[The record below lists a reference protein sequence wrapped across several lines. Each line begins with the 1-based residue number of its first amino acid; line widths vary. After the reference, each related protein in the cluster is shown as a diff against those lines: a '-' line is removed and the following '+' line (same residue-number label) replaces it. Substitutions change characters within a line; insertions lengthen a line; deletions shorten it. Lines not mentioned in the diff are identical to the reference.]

1 MSINSIIH
9 KNLPNILTVARIL
22 SIPLIIYFFFSAE
35 PIYKIVSFI
44 LVFIFSLT
52 DFFDGYYARTYN
64 LVTGLGKYLDPL
76 ADKIFILSLFF
87 SLHLYFNSFFPLW
100 MIFIIIFRDIG
111 VMMLR
116 NIYYTNN
123 LNFNTSILGKRKTL
137 IQIIAIHIM
146 LLLIIMNEY
155 KLLSIN
161 FFFVYY
167 LMLICVIITLYSGLD
182 YLFKYYKF
190 KKNNE

>member
-87 SLHLYFNSFFPLW
+87 CLHLYFNSFFPLW
-100 MIFIIIFRDIG
+100 MIFVIIVRDIG
-111 VMMLR
+111 VMLLR

-182 YLFKYYKF
+182 YLFKYYQF